1 MTKKLLAPAI
11 VLSLVGLSVSPALA
25 ANKAGDSCKVAGRVV
40 TTSVQKLACS
50 KVAKKLYWVALT
62 ANKAGAPCKVAGRIV
77 TTSVQNLVCAK
88 VAKNLKWVALTAP
101 AATTTTVAPT
111 TTVAATTTTTTIAV
125 VKPIVTLLRAGGTS
139 TSPSVNYTVT
149 GDKDIDCT
157 TLSTVI
163 GVDFATKYISAINSV
178 VQTSAKVC
186 TVNAQSRAER
196 DNTAYDTVLSA
207 AATFAIA
214 DTSGNVQTVLLG
226 SPQTIWVTRAP

>member
-1 MTKKLLAPAI
+1 MKKLLAPAI
-11 VLSLVGLSVSPALA
+11 VLSLIGLSGSPALA
-25 ANKAGDSCKVAGRVV
+25 ANKVGDSCKVAGRVV
-40 TTSVQKLACS
+40 STSVQK
-50 KVAKKLYWVALT
+50 
-62 ANKAGAPCKVAGRIV
+62 
-77 TTSVQNLVCAK
+77 LVCAK
-88 VAKNLKWVALTAP
+88 VAKNLKWVALTTP
-101 AATTTTVAPT
+101 VVTTTTAAPT
-111 TTVAATTTTTTIAV
+111 TTVAATTTTTTIAA

-149 GDKDIDCT
+149 GDRDLDCT

-186 TVNAQSRAER
+186 TVNAQSRAAR

>member
-1 MTKKLLAPAI
+1 MKKLLAPAI
-11 VLSLVGLSVSPALA
+11 VLSLVTLSGSPALA
-25 ANKAGDSCKVAGRVV
+25 ANKVGDSCKVAGRVV
-40 TTSVQKLACS
+40 STSVQK
-50 KVAKKLYWVALT
+50 
-62 ANKAGAPCKVAGRIV
+62 
-77 TTSVQNLVCAK
+77 LVCAK
-88 VAKNLKWVALTAP
+88 VAKKLKWVALTAP
-101 AATTTTVAPT
+101 APTTTTTVAPT
-111 TTVAATTTTTTIAV
+111 TTVAATTTTTTIAA

-149 GDKDIDCT
+149 GDRDLDCT

-186 TVNAQSRAER
+186 TVNAQSRAAR

-214 DTSGNVQTVLLG
+214 DTSGNVQTSLLG

>member
-1 MTKKLLAPAI
+1 MKKLLAPAI
-11 VLSLVGLSVSPALA
+11 VLSLIGLSGSPALA
-25 ANKAGDSCKVAGRVV
+25 ANKVGDSCKVAGRVV
-40 TTSVQKLACS
+40 TTSVQK
-50 KVAKKLYWVALT
+50 
-62 ANKAGAPCKVAGRIV
+62 
-77 TTSVQNLVCAK
+77 LVCAK

-111 TTVAATTTTTTIAV
+111 TTVAATTTTTIAA
-125 VKPIVTLLRAGGTS
+125 VKPVVTLLRAGGTS

-149 GDKDIDCT
+149 GDKDLDCT

>member
-1 MTKKLLAPAI
+1 MAKKLLAPAI
-11 VLSLVGLSVSPALA
+11 VLSLVGLSGSPALA
-25 ANKAGDSCKVAGRVV
+25 ANKVGDSCKVAGRVV
-40 TTSVQKLACS
+40 TTSVQK
-50 KVAKKLYWVALT
+50 
-62 ANKAGAPCKVAGRIV
+62 
-77 TTSVQNLVCAK
+77 LVCAK

-111 TTVAATTTTTTIAV
+111 TTVAATTTTTIAA

-139 TSPSVNYTVT
+139 TSASVNYTVT
-149 GDKDIDCT
+149 GDKDLDCT

-163 GVDFATKYISAINSV
+163 GVDFVTKYISAINSV

-186 TVNAQSRAER
+186 TVNAQSRAAR

>member
-1 MTKKLLAPAI
+1 MKKLLAPAI
-11 VLSLVGLSVSPALA
+11 VLSLIGLSGSPALA
-25 ANKAGDSCKVAGRVV
+25 ANKVGGSCKVAGRVV
-40 TTSVQKLACS
+40 STSVQK
-50 KVAKKLYWVALT
+50 
-62 ANKAGAPCKVAGRIV
+62 
-77 TTSVQNLVCAK
+77 LVCAK
-88 VAKNLKWVALTAP
+88 VAKNLKWVALTTP
-101 AATTTTVAPT
+101 VVTTTTAAPT
-111 TTVAATTTTTTIAV
+111 TTVAATTTTTTIAA

-149 GDKDIDCT
+149 GDRDLDCT

-186 TVNAQSRAER
+186 TVNAQSRAAR

-214 DTSGNVQTVLLG
+214 DTSGNVQTSLLG

>member
-1 MTKKLLAPAI
+1 MKKLLVPAI
-11 VLSLVGLSVSPALA
+11 VLSLVGLSGSPALA
-25 ANKAGDSCKVAGRVV
+25 ANKVGDSCKVAGRVV
-40 TTSVQKLACS
+40 TTSVQK
-50 KVAKKLYWVALT
+50 
-62 ANKAGAPCKVAGRIV
+62 
-77 TTSVQNLVCAK
+77 LVCAK

-101 AATTTTVAPT
+101 AATTTAVAPT
-111 TTVAATTTTTTIAV
+111 TTVAATTTTTIAA
-125 VKPIVTLLRAGGTS
+125 VKPVVTLLRAGGTS
-139 TSPSVNYTVT
+139 TSSSVNYTVT
-149 GDKDIDCT
+149 GDKDLDCT

-186 TVNAQSRAER
+186 TVNAQSRAPR

>member
-1 MTKKLLAPAI
+1 MAKKLLAPAI
-11 VLSLVGLSVSPALA
+11 VLSLVSLSVSPALA
-25 ANKAGDSCKVAGRVV
+25 ANKVGDSCKVAGRVV
-40 TTSVQKLACS
+40 TTSVQK
-50 KVAKKLYWVALT
+50 
-62 ANKAGAPCKVAGRIV
+62 
-77 TTSVQNLVCAK
+77 LVCAK

-111 TTVAATTTTTTIAV
+111 TTVAATTTTTIAA

-149 GDKDIDCT
+149 GDRDLDCT

-186 TVNAQSRAER
+186 TVNAQSRAAR

>member
-1 MTKKLLAPAI
+1 MAKKLLAPAI
-11 VLSLVGLSVSPALA
+11 VLSLVTLSGSPVLA

-40 TTSVQKLACS
+40 STSVQK
-50 KVAKKLYWVALT
+50 
-62 ANKAGAPCKVAGRIV
+62 
-77 TTSVQNLVCAK
+77 LVCAK
-88 VAKNLKWVALTAP
+88 VAKKLKWVALTAP
-101 AATTTTVAPT
+101 APTTTTTVAPT
-111 TTVAATTTTTTIAV
+111 TTVAATTTTTTIAA
-125 VKPIVTLLRAGGTS
+125 VKPIVTLLRAVGTS

-149 GDKDIDCT
+149 GDRDLDCT

-186 TVNAQSRAER
+186 TVNAQSRAAR

>member
-1 MTKKLLAPAI
+1 MKKLLAPAI
-11 VLSLVGLSVSPALA
+11 VLSLFGLSGSPALA

-40 TTSVQKLACS
+40 TTSVQKL
-50 KVAKKLYWVALT
+50 
-62 ANKAGAPCKVAGRIV
+62 
-77 TTSVQNLVCAK
+77 VCAK

-101 AATTTTVAPT
+101 ATTTTTVAPT
-111 TTVAATTTTTTIAV
+111 TTVAATTTTTTIAA

-139 TSPSVNYTVT
+139 TSSSVNYTVT
-149 GDKDIDCT
+149 GDKDLDCT

-186 TVNAQSRAER
+186 TVNAQSRAAR

>member
-1 MTKKLLAPAI
+1 MKKLLAPAI
-11 VLSLVGLSVSPALA
+11 VLSLIGLSGSPALA

-40 TTSVQKLACS
+40 TTSVQKL
-50 KVAKKLYWVALT
+50 
-62 ANKAGAPCKVAGRIV
+62 
-77 TTSVQNLVCAK
+77 VCAK

-101 AATTTTVAPT
+101 ATTTTTVAPT
-111 TTVAATTTTTTIAV
+111 TTVAATTTTTTIAA

-139 TSPSVNYTVT
+139 TSSSVNYTVT

-186 TVNAQSRAER
+186 TVNAQSRAPR

-207 AATFAIA
+207 ATTFAIA

>member
-1 MTKKLLAPAI
+1 
-11 VLSLVGLSVSPALA
+11 
-25 ANKAGDSCKVAGRVV
+25 
-40 TTSVQKLACS
+40 VQK
-50 KVAKKLYWVALT
+50 
-62 ANKAGAPCKVAGRIV
+62 
-77 TTSVQNLVCAK
+77 LVCAK

-111 TTVAATTTTTTIAV
+111 TTVAATTTTTIAA
-125 VKPIVTLLRAGGTS
+125 VKPVVTLLREGGTS
-139 TSPSVNYTVT
+139 TSATVNYTVT
-149 GDKDIDCT
+149 GDKDINCA

-196 DNTAYDTVLSA
+196 DNTAYETVLSA

>member
-1 MTKKLLAPAI
+1 MKKLLAPAI
-11 VLSLVGLSVSPALA
+11 VLSLVGLSGSPALA

-40 TTSVQKLACS
+40 TTSVQKL
-50 KVAKKLYWVALT
+50 
-62 ANKAGAPCKVAGRIV
+62 
-77 TTSVQNLVCAK
+77 VCAK

-101 AATTTTVAPT
+101 ATTTTTAAPT
-111 TTVAATTTTTTIAV
+111 TTVAATTTTTTIAA
-125 VKPIVTLLRAGGTS
+125 VKPVVTLLRAGGTS
-139 TSPSVNYTVT
+139 TSASVNYTVT

-157 TLSTVI
+157 TLSTTI
-163 GVDFATKYISAINSV
+163 GVDFATKYISVINSV

-207 AATFAIA
+207 ASTFAIA

>member
-1 MTKKLLAPAI
+1 MAKKLLAPAI
-11 VLSLVGLSVSPALA
+11 VLSLVTLSGSPALA
-25 ANKAGDSCKVAGRVV
+25 ANKVGDSCKVAGRVV
-40 TTSVQKLACS
+40 STSVQK
-50 KVAKKLYWVALT
+50 
-62 ANKAGAPCKVAGRIV
+62 
-77 TTSVQNLVCAK
+77 LVCAK
-88 VAKNLKWVALTAP
+88 VAKNLKWVALTTP
-101 AATTTTVAPT
+101 VVTTTTAAPT
-111 TTVAATTTTTTIAV
+111 TTVAATTTTTTIAA

-149 GDKDIDCT
+149 GDRDLDCT

-186 TVNAQSRAER
+186 TVNAQSRAAR

>member
-1 MTKKLLAPAI
+1 VKKLLAPAI
-11 VLSLVGLSVSPALA
+11 VLSLIGFSGSPAVA

-40 TTSVQKLACS
+40 STSVQK
-50 KVAKKLYWVALT
+50 
-62 ANKAGAPCKVAGRIV
+62 
-77 TTSVQNLVCAK
+77 LVCAK
-88 VAKNLKWVALTAP
+88 VAKKLKWVALTAP
-101 AATTTTVAPT
+101 AVTTTTVAPT
-111 TTVAATTTTTTIAV
+111 TTVAATTTTTIAA
-125 VKPIVTLLRAGGTS
+125 VKPVVTLLRAGGTS
-139 TSPSVNYTVT
+139 TSASVNYTVT
-149 GDKDIDCT
+149 GDKNIDCT

-163 GVDFATKYISAINSV
+163 GVDFATKYISVINSV

-207 AATFAIA
+207 ATTFAIA

>member
-1 MTKKLLAPAI
+1 MKKLLVPAI
-11 VLSLVGLSVSPALA
+11 VLSLIGLSVSPALA

-40 TTSVQKLACS
+40 TTSVQK
-50 KVAKKLYWVALT
+50 
-62 ANKAGAPCKVAGRIV
+62 
-77 TTSVQNLVCAK
+77 LVCAK

-111 TTVAATTTTTTIAV
+111 TTVAATTTTTIAA
-125 VKPIVTLLRAGGTS
+125 VKPVVTLLRAGGTS

-149 GDKDIDCT
+149 GDRDLDCT

-186 TVNAQSRAER
+186 TVNAQSRAAR

>member
-1 MTKKLLAPAI
+1 MAKKLLAPAI
-11 VLSLVGLSVSPALA
+11 VLSLFGLSVSPALA
-25 ANKAGDSCKVAGRVV
+25 ANKVGDSCKVAGRVV
-40 TTSVQKLACS
+40 TTSVQK
-50 KVAKKLYWVALT
+50 
-62 ANKAGAPCKVAGRIV
+62 
-77 TTSVQNLVCAK
+77 LVCAK

-111 TTVAATTTTTTIAV
+111 TTVAATTTTTIAA
-125 VKPIVTLLRAGGTS
+125 VKPVVTLLREGGTS
-139 TSPSVNYTVT
+139 TSASVNYTVT
-149 GDKDIDCT
+149 GDKDINCA

-186 TVNAQSRAER
+186 TVNAQSRAPR

>member
-1 MTKKLLAPAI
+1 MKKLLAPAI
-11 VLSLVGLSVSPALA
+11 VLSLIGFSGSPAVA

-40 TTSVQKLACS
+40 STSVQK
-50 KVAKKLYWVALT
+50 
-62 ANKAGAPCKVAGRIV
+62 
-77 TTSVQNLVCAK
+77 LVCAK
-88 VAKNLKWVALTAP
+88 VAKKLKWVALTAP
-101 AATTTTVAPT
+101 AVTTTTVAPT
-111 TTVAATTTTTTIAV
+111 TTVAATTTTTIAA
-125 VKPIVTLLRAGGTS
+125 VKPVVTLLRAGGTS
-139 TSPSVNYTVT
+139 TSASVNYTVT
-149 GDKDIDCT
+149 GDKNIDCT

-163 GVDFATKYISAINSV
+163 GVDFATKYISVINSV

-207 AATFAIA
+207 ATTFAIA